1 VLIVDDA
8 EQVRDLLARALER
21 DGFAVEQAADGEEAL
36 SAVASRPPALVILD
50 VNLPKLD
57 GLQVLGRLKRAG
69 DVPVI
74 LLTGRGEEP
83 DRIAGLD
90 LGADDYVVK
99 PFSPGEVVARVRAVL
114 RRNPRP
120 APGSR
125 LEFPDLVIDLEQR
138 EVLVD
143 GDVVD
148 LTRREFDLLAYLAS
162 SPGQV
167 FSREQ
172 LLQQVWGSSS
182 SWQSDATVTEHVRR
196 LRRKIED
203 DPDNPRWIAT
213 VRGVGYRFEP

>member
-57 GLQVLGRLKRAG
+57 GLQVLGRLKRAC

-114 RRNPRP
+114 RRNRRA

-182 SWQSDATVTEHVRR
+182 DWQSATTVTEHVRR
-196 LRRKIED
+196 LRQRVEP
-203 DPDNPRWIAT
+203 DPDHPRRLLS
-213 VRGVGYRFEP
+213 VRGVGYRFHP